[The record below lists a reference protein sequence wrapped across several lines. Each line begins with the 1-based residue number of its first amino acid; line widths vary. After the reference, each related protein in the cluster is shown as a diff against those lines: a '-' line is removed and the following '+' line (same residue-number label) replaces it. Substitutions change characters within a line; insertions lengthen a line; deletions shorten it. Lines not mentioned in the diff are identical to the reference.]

1 MTQKEKQT
9 RKFSNPIAKWHLSFL
24 SLWIVLSVEYGRPFD
39 GYLSFSFPYIS
50 GEENASCF
58 VIIAIKSY

>member
-9 RKFSNPIAKWHLSFL
+9 RKFGNPIAKWHLSFL
-24 SLWIVLSVEYGRPFD
+24 SLWIVLSVEYADLLMDIF
-39 GYLSFSFPYIS
+39 LFLFLN
-50 GEENASCF
+50 GEENANCF